1 MRLPILLL
9 AATSISLMSCGDC
22 DTCPEIPGTSI
33 DDDGDGYTEDQGD
46 CDDADATIFP
56 HAEEICGDEVDQDC
70 SGDPD
75 DGLLDADDDG
85 YLDPACTGG
94 DDCDD
99 GDAAIN
105 PGVEDGCDGEDNDCD
120 GYIDEDALVIDAAGG
135 GDYTSIQ
142 AAVDDAR
149 AGDSLCVLP
158 GVYQENVVFDG
169 GEVQLVA
176 LEGPE
181 LTTIDGG
188 GGGSVLVFQYGDAST
203 VSGFTLT
210 GGSGSLFDPDNDGNL
225 DACGGGVFADA
236 SDPVMVDVVITGN
249 TADDGGG
256 VYVNNGTLLL
266 TDSLVSANTGNGY
279 GGGMRLRHASD
290 VVLDGTEVSANTAQT
305 GAGFSLYDSELTLI
319 DATVSSNE
327 ALSNGGGFYAGSD
340 SIVEITSG
348 SVRDNIAAG
357 LGGGIRAY
365 SARVLVA
372 GAEVTANVATEGG
385 GGVAC
390 KSADLSLTANIHD
403 NSPDDVLCD
412 ECTGC
417 TDSP

>member
-9 AATSISLMSCGDC
+9 AATALSLGSCGDC
-22 DTCPEIPGTSI
+22 EPCEELPDSAI
-33 DDDGDGYTEDQGD
+33 DDDGDGYSEDQGD
-46 CDDADATIFP
+46 CDDTDATIFP
-56 HAEEICGDEVDQDC
+56 HAEEVCGDEIDQDC

-75 DGLLDADDDG
+75 DGLLDADGDG
-85 YLDPACTGG
+85 YHDPACTGG

-99 GDAAIN
+99 ADPDVN
-105 PGVEDGCDGEDNDCD
+105 PGVEDGCDGLDNDCD
-120 GYIDEDALVIDAAGG
+120 GFIDEDTLVIDLAGG

-149 AGDSLCVLP
+149 SGDILCVLP
-158 GVYQENVVFDG
+158 GTYVENVVFDG
-169 GEVQLVA
+169 GEVRLVA

-181 LTTIDGG
+181 QTILDGTG
-188 GGGSVLVFQYGDAST
+188 HGSVLVFQYGD
-203 VSGFTLT
+203 VSSVTGFTLT
-210 GGSGSLFDPDNDGNL
+210 GGSGSLFDPDNDGTL

-236 SDPVMVDVVITGN
+236 SDPELTDVVITAN

-256 VYVNNGTLLL
+256 IYVNNGTLLL
-266 TDSLVSANTGNGY
+266 ADSLVNANTAIGY
-279 GGGMRLRHASD
+279 GGGLRLRHASD
-290 VVLDGTEVSANTAQT
+290 VVLDATEVSANTAAT
-305 GAGFSLYDSELTLI
+305 GAGFSLYDSDLTLL
-319 DATVSSNE
+319 DSTVADNE
-327 ALSNGGGFYAGSD
+327 ATSNGGGFYAGSD
-340 SIVEITSG
+340 SILEISSG
-348 SVRDNIAAG
+348 SVRGNSSGG

-372 GAEVTANVATEGG
+372 GAEVTANVAVEGG

-390 KSADLSLTANIHD
+390 KSADLSLTANFHD
-403 NSPDDVLCD
+403 NDPDDIFCD